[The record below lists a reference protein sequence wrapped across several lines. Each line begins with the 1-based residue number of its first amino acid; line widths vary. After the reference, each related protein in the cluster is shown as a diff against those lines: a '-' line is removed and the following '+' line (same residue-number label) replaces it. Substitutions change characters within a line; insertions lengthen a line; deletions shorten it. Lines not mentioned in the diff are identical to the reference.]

1 MGTDPARLSL
11 SLPQHTV
18 YRSVSKWVMPQYMA
32 IKNGE
37 IVFQA
42 SINRG
47 IVGYFKVMFFIFQTL
62 GDFFGLGSDDAQSQY
77 KPWDFRLLQTSPN
90 LSRPVSTGVLQNS
103 EATLWQRPCRVG
115 EVSGCHWGGRSWQ
128 SIPQF
133 PAGRVEKLWQ
143 REVFNREILGSP
155 NFRQT
160 QLGSCGHCW
169 SRLEIDTPGS
179 RDKRS
184 VVGDIHRK

>member
-11 SLPQHTV
+11 SLPQHTA

-37 IVFQA
+37 TVFQA

-47 IVGYFKVMFFIFQTL
+47 IVGYFKVMFFYFPPSEIIRSRFWWCSKPIQTM
-62 GDFFGLGSDDAQSQY
+62 GLSASP
-77 KPWDFRLLQTSPN
+77 KSPN
-90 LSRPVSTGVLQNS
+90 LSRPVSTGVPQNS

-115 EVSGCHWGGRSWQ
+115 EVSGCHWGARSWQ

-133 PAGRVEKLWQ
+133 PAVRVEKLWQ
-143 REVFNREILGSP
+143 SEVLNREILG
-155 NFRQT
+155 
-160 QLGSCGHCW
+160 
-169 SRLEIDTPGS
+169 
-179 RDKRS
+179 
-184 VVGDIHRK
+184 

>member
-62 GDFFGLGSDDAQSQY
+62 GDFFWSRFWWCSKPIQTMGLSA
-77 KPWDFRLLQTSPN
+77 SPN
-90 LSRPVSTGVLQNS
+90 
-103 EATLWQRPCRVG
+103 
-115 EVSGCHWGGRSWQ
+115 
-128 SIPQF
+128 IPQPL
-133 PAGRVEKLWQ
+133 PARVNRSSAELWSDFMAASMQ
-143 REVFNREILGSP
+143 GGWSIWMSLRRAFLTKYPSVSSR
-155 NFRQT
+155 
-160 QLGSCGHCW
+160 SCG
-169 SRLEIDTPGS
+169 EIMA
-179 RDKRS
+179 KR
-184 VVGDIHRK
+184 GFQPWNFGLAQF

>member
-47 IVGYFKVMFFIFQTL
+47 IVGYFKVMFFIFRTL
-62 GDFFGLGSDDAQSQY
+62 EDFFWSRFWWCSKPIQTMGLSASS
-77 KPWDFRLLQTSPN
+77 KSPN
-90 LSRPVSTGVLQNS
+90 LSRPVSTGVPQNS
-103 EATLWQRPCRVG
+103 EATLWQCPCRVG
-115 EVSGCHWGGRSWQ
+115 EVSGCHWGARSWQ

-143 REVFNREILGSP
+143 SDVFNREILGSP

-160 QLGSCGHCW
+160 QLGSCGHWW